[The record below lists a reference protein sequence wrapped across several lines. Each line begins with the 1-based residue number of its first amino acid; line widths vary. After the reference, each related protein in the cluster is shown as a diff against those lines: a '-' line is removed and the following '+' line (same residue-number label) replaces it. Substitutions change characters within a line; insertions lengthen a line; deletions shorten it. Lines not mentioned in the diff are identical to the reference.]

1 MRLDEIHSMWAE
13 DSVVDD
19 VDLDRESGKTPKLH
33 SKYLRILSEE
43 RMILHTLN
51 EEMNELKAA
60 KTDRLLGVMSK
71 EELDRR
77 GWEPERRRIM
87 KPDVNDHLMS
97 DPDVVKLRLRVALQ
111 KEKCDSLDSI
121 LRMIMNRNYVMKSM
135 IDWRKFV
142 AGVG

>member
-1 MRLDEIHSMWAE
+1 MRLEEIHAMWSE
-13 DSVVDD
+13 DSNVDN
-19 VDLDRESGKTPKLH
+19 VDLDRESGRTPVLH
-33 SKYLRILSEE
+33 AKYLRLLSEE

-60 KTDRLLGVMSK
+60 KTERLLGHMTK

-87 KPDVNDHLMS
+87 KPDVSEHLMA
-97 DPDVVKLRLRVALQ
+97 DPEVIKLRLRIALQ
-111 KEKCDSLDSI
+111 KEKCDTLDSI
-121 LRMIMNRNYVMKSM
+121 VKMIMNRNFVMKNM
-135 IDWRKFV
+135 IDWRKFT

>member
-1 MRLDEIHSMWAE
+1 MWSE
-13 DSVVDD
+13 DSNVDN
-19 VDLDRESGKTPKLH
+19 VDLDRESGRTPVLH
-33 SKYLRILSEE
+33 AKYLRLLSEE

-60 KTDRLLGVMSK
+60 KTERLLGHMTK

-87 KPDVNDHLMS
+87 KPDVSEHLMA
-97 DPDVVKLRLRVALQ
+97 DPEVIKLRLRIALQ
-111 KEKCDSLDSI
+111 KEKCDTLDSI
-121 LRMIMNRNYVMKSM
+121 VKMIMNRNFVMKNM
-135 IDWRKFV
+135 IDWRKFT

>member
-1 MRLDEIHSMWAE
+1 MWSE
-13 DSVVDD
+13 DSNVDNI
-19 VDLDRESGKTPKLH
+19 DLDRESGRTPVLH
-33 SKYLRILSEE
+33 AKYLRLLSEE

-60 KTDRLLGVMSK
+60 KTDRLLGHMTK

-87 KPDVNDHLMS
+87 KPDVSEHLMA
-97 DPDVVKLRLRVALQ
+97 DQDVIKLRLRIALQ
-111 KEKCDSLDSI
+111 KEKCDTLDSI
-121 LRMIMNRNYVMKSM
+121 VKMIMNRNFVMKNM
-135 IDWRKFV
+135 IDWRKFT

>member
-1 MRLDEIHSMWAE
+1 MRLEEIHAMWSE
-13 DSVVDD
+13 DSNVDN
-19 VDLDRESGKTPKLH
+19 VDLDRESGRTPVLH
-33 SKYLRILSEE
+33 AKYLRLLSEE

-60 KTDRLLGVMSK
+60 KTERLLGHMTK

-87 KPDVNDHLMS
+87 KPDVSEHLMA
-97 DPDVVKLRLRVALQ
+97 DPEVIKLRLRIALQ
-111 KEKCDSLDSI
+111 KEKCDTLDSI
-121 LRMIMNRNYVMKSM
+121 VKMIMNRNFVMKIM
-135 IDWRKFV
+135 IDWRKFT